1 MKKEAAATKPQAVR
15 LRRRLGEVGRTPF
28 LPPLPLADPEGEELL
43 LVLLGDPEPELLEPP
58 GLLELE
64 LVLAGG
70 ATEGNFSYVNGQ
82 NGHMKTDFQRS

>member
-15 LRRRLGEVGRTPF
+15 LRRTLGEVGRAPL
-28 LPPLPLADPEGEELL
+28 LPPLLLLVVPEGEELL
-43 LVLLGDPEPELLEPP
+43 PVLLGDPEPEPLEPP

-70 ATEGNFSYVNGQ
+70 ATEGKFSYVNEQ
-82 NGHMKTDFQRS
+82 NEQSEN